1 MAANAELSSIATG
14 IEDLVGRINGIVDG
28 LGRQE
33 RESLGP
39 DLYEVERM
47 LNGARR
53 RLAKLVDAPAR

>member
-14 IEDLVGRINGIVDG
+14 LDDLVGRINGIVDG
-28 LGRQE
+28 LGQRE
-33 RESLGP
+33 RDSLGA

>member
-1 MAANAELSSIATG
+1 MPANAELSSIATG
-14 IEDLVGRINGIVDG
+14 LDDLVGRINGIVDG
-28 LGRQE
+28 LGPRE
-33 RESLGP
+33 RDSLGA